1 MARKSDTSPPKSFE
15 AALAELETILADI
28 EGGQVGL
35 EESLAKYERGN
46 FLIQHCRGIL
56 NSAEK
61 KIELLSKAEN
71 GVLTSQPLSD
81 DVHEANES
89 DEQAEQ

>member
-1 MARKSDTSPPKSFE
+1 MPKKADLAPPKSFE
-15 AALAELETILADI
+15 AALEELETILSAI
-28 EGGQVGL
+28 EGGEVGL

-71 GVLTSQPLSD
+71 GELTSQPLSD
-81 DVHEANES
+81 DVDEADGS

>member
-1 MARKSDTSPPKSFE
+1 MPKKADLAPPKSFE
-15 AALAELETILADI
+15 AALEELETILSAI
-28 EGGQVGL
+28 EGGEVGL

-61 KIELLSKAEN
+61 KIELLSKTE
-71 GVLTSQPLSD
+71 GGELQSEPF
-81 DVHEANES
+81 E
-89 DEQAEQ
+89 DEQDDE